1 MNRKK
6 ESLGEE
12 KFKMPPIAPNA
23 TSTKLVY
30 KKFEKEFN
38 EAVQDKKELIQT
50 EVTSV
55 LIKLGFI
62 DVSTS

>member
-38 EAVQDKKELIQT
+38 
-50 EVTSV
+50 
-55 LIKLGFI
+55 
-62 DVSTS
+62 